1 MGKKIPMWQTIMVM
15 LVMIG
20 LLVWSIVKDSG
31 GEPHIALIL
40 AAAFAGIV
48 ACLNGWKWAYLE
60 QGHSGIDQPLDAG
73 DPDSGDP
80 RRDHR
85 FVDGGR
91 NDSFHDVL
99 WH

>member
-40 AAAFAGIV
+40 AAAFAGIER
-48 ACLNGWKWAYLE
+48 LE
-60 QGHSGIDQPLDAG
+60 MGISGAGHSGIDQPLDAG